1 MIDRFSD
8 DGKQAIR
15 QQFSWVGLDGTAWPA
30 RIFIGNFLLALSLLA
45 FGVPSD
51 VPSSS
56 ITSPLLLVHFYNF
69 FSRLVFYSFEWI

>member
-30 RIFIGNFLLALSLLA
+30 RIFIGNVLLALCLLA
-45 FGVPSD
+45 FCVPSD
-51 VPSSS
+51 VPGSS
-56 ITSPLLLVHFYNF
+56 IASAALLVHFYNF
-69 FSRLVFYSFEWI
+69 LFSRQPLVFV